1 MSFYRDFKDFI
12 LSYDYDL
19 DKNFVISFPKTGR
32 TWLRYMIKEM
42 IRKSTNKLDVTF
54 THDHSEI
61 IIEDGVR
68 NDTKFIFDHIRRKR
82 YKRARVIF
90 LVRNPKDVVVSH
102 YHHNKPAHRYEPGG
116 QRQARVR
123 LSVTQYRVRARTSN
137 PRVWASSVRMRSVSS
152 RRKLPVTRSVSRLGS
167 QRNTPGR

>member
-32 TWLRYMIKEM
+32 TWLRHMIDEMIK
-42 IRKSTNKLDVTF
+42 KSTYNLDVTF

-61 IIEDGVR
+61 ITEDGVR
-68 NDTKFIFDHIRRKR
+68 NDTKFIFNHIRRKR

-102 YHHNKPAHRYEPGG
+102 YHQITKRSLKP
-116 QRQARVR
+116 
-123 LSVTQYRVRARTSN
+123 LKFS
-137 PRVWASSVRMRSVSS
+137 
-152 RRKLPVTRSVSRLGS
+152 
-167 QRNTPGR
+167 